1 MRMWWPRSRH
11 RQRMR
16 ADERGSVAVE
26 FAVTMPAVV
35 LVLALCIGAVIGSA
49 AFVQAQDSAG
59 EVARLAAR
67 GDDYGAALTGHG
79 DGASAE
85 VWDAGEFRCAR
96 VTVPIQLL
104 GAQLGVSADATSCA
118 LRDVD
123 G

>member
-1 MRMWWPRSRH
+1 MRTG
-11 RQRMR
+11 
-16 ADERGSVAVE
+16 ERGSVAVE

-67 GDDYGAALTGHG
+67 GDDHGAALAGHG
-79 DGASAE
+79 EGASAE
-85 VWDAGEFRCAR
+85 VWDSGELRCAR
-96 VTVPIQLL
+96 VAVPIELL
-104 GAQLGVSADATSCA
+104 GAPLGVNAEATSCA

>member
-1 MRMWWPRSRH
+1 
-11 RQRMR
+11 MR

-35 LVLALCIGAVIGSA
+35 LVLALCVGAVVGSA

-67 GDDYGAALTGHG
+67 GDNYGAALSGHG

-96 VTVPIQLL
+96 VTVPIRLL
-104 GAQLGVSADATSCA
+104 GASLGVSADATSCA